1 MKEKRGFVG
10 LGLRVTDLSLRVASD
25 DVQLVDACK
34 CIYIYKHLVARSVE
48 SGNVESDFKMMT
60 LG

>member
-1 MKEKRGFVG
+1 MMSNWWM
-10 LGLRVTDLSLRVASD
+10 RVNVY
-25 DVQLVDACK
+25 
-34 CIYIYKHLVARSVE
+34 IYIYKHLVARSVE

>member
-1 MKEKRGFVG
+1 MY
-10 LGLRVTDLSLRVASD
+10 
-25 DVQLVDACK
+25 
-34 CIYIYKHLVARSVE
+34 IYMYKHLVARSVE

>member
-1 MKEKRGFVG
+1 MY
-10 LGLRVTDLSLRVASD
+10 
-25 DVQLVDACK
+25 
-34 CIYIYKHLVARSVE
+34 IYIYKHLVARSVE